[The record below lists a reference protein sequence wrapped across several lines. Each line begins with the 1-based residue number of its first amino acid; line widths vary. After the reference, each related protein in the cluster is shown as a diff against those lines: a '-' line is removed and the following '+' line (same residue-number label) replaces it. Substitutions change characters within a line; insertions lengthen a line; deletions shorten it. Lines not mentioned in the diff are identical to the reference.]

1 MFLPFLDSLRNMYIL
16 AVEVSP
22 GLIVI
27 GVNEAPSWET
37 IIADD
42 WLDGRRTSEIFK
54 WVFQD

>member
-42 WLDGRRTSEIFK
+42 WLDGQK
-54 WVFQD
+54 DK

>member
-27 GVNEAPSWET
+27 EVNEAPSWAT

-42 WLDGRRTSEIFK
+42 WLDGQK
-54 WVFQD
+54 DM

>member
-1 MFLPFLDSLRNMYIL
+1 MFLSFLDSLRNRYIL

-27 GVNEAPSWET
+27 EVNEAPSWET

-42 WLDGRRTSEIFK
+42 WLDGQK
-54 WVFQD
+54 DK